1 MKAAQSP
8 ASTTATTNDAGI
20 RTRDAGSGHGEYE
33 RIPDPESR
41 IPVVTRISAECRAC
55 RFHTLSF
62 VVYVERRLTGIQKE
76 I

>member
-41 IPVVTRISAECRAC
+41 IP
-55 RFHTLSF
+55 TLSAF
-62 VVYVERRLTGIQKE
+62 SYKQIDDAEGQRDGPDV
-76 I
+76 